1 MEYMFLCN
9 NTNTSVLAD
18 IQPQVTLESS
28 LFSTKIPD
36 KTLYITHYIIFYSV
50 KCGRSDDLSQY
61 CNFVIIQI
69 FNQ

>member
-36 KTLYITHYIIFYSV
+36 KTL
-50 KCGRSDDLSQY
+50 
-61 CNFVIIQI
+61 
-69 FNQ
+69 